1 MLLKSRLPK
10 SAAVPP
16 TFAAAF
22 FRDLWTPSASERRNM
37 IRPFELDRTAYR
49 KRAEEA
55 LLRGDHPGSVTALEM
70 LDATNS
76 LSRDAAQHLWS
87 ELLAV
92 QRWGDA
98 LGLLEDPRF
107 SLKMDASYWYD
118 VACARAAT
126 RRLVTVKAALDK
138 ALSLEPQHQQALKLA
153 EAVDRLDF
161 YESGGTKGWEG
172 LADLIDS
179 LIDLHRYQEAT
190 ARLVSF
196 IMTLDVP
203 LSSEHQEFAVARA
216 RTLFRVLGPH
226 LTLILLLALKP
237 AFRTTG
243 SQDII
248 DWAVDELTTSGD
260 SANGAPGDFG
270 CPLELRVCLGQ
281 AFAACGKWKTAVR
294 LFGPAATVPDD
305 PFDCRL
311 ELARCVGRAVI
322 GEVEPNFARASDTP
336 KVVDVFPFFDELL
349 LLELKLEE
357 MAPWVDRFVLLEA
370 RTTFTGAPKELV
382 YEQNKARFATYAD
395 KIVHH
400 IVEFPEWADTPWAR
414 EFYQRDAALA
424 ALATVCR
431 AEDLVLVSDADEII
445 DQAAL
450 DRFDGQYASLGMPL
464 YSYFF
469 NLRLRS
475 SSEGTYGAVCRAKY
489 FDRVGLSLARLGM
502 RRYSRRERL
511 PDAGW
516 HFSSIKSADEL
527 VAKFRA
533 FSHVEHS
540 KADPAALAQLLESII
555 EQRGLAGCERC
566 EIDESMP
573 RALRHSPK
581 RIAGYVL

>member
-22 FRDLWTPSASERRNM
+22 FRDLWTPSTSDRRNM
-37 IRPFELDRTAYR
+37 IRPFELDRGAYR
-49 KRAEEA
+49 ERAEHA
-55 LLRGDHPGSVTALEM
+55 LLRSDHAASVAALEV

-76 LSRDAAQHLWS
+76 LSRHAAQRLWS
-87 ELLAV
+87 ELIAV
-92 QRWGDA
+92 QRWEDA
-98 LGLLEDPRF
+98 LRLLEDPRF
-107 SLKMDASYWYD
+107 SLKTDASYWYD
-118 VACARAAT
+118 LACARAAT
-126 RRLVTVKAALDK
+126 RRLVTAKAALDK
-138 ALSLEPQHQQALKLA
+138 ALALDPQHEEASKLA
-153 EAVDRLDF
+153 GALDRLES
-161 YESGGTKGWEG
+161 YESGGAKGWEG
-172 LADLIDS
+172 LTQLVDA
-179 LIDLHRYQEAT
+179 LIDLHRYHDA
-190 ARLVSF
+190 AAHLGSF
-196 IMTLDVP
+196 LILPDVA
-203 LSSEHQEFAVARA
+203 LSSERQEFVVARA
-216 RTLFRVLGPH
+216 RTLFRVIGPYT
-226 LTLILLLALKP
+226 TLILLLGLKP
-237 AFRTTG
+237 AFQTSG
-243 SQDII
+243 SQEIFE
-248 DWAVDELTTSGD
+248 WAIDELMAPGD
-260 SANGAPGDFG
+260 SGARAPGDFG
-270 CPLELRVCLGQ
+270 CDLGLQVCLGQ

-294 LFGPAATVPDD
+294 LFGPAAAVPDD

-322 GEVEPNFARASDTP
+322 GEVEPVLARTSEAR
-336 KVVDVFPFFDELL
+336 KVVDVFPFFEELL

-370 RTTFTGAPKELV
+370 RTTFTGAPKDLV

-395 KIVHH
+395 KIIHR

-424 ALATVCR
+424 TLATVCS
-431 AEDLVLVSDADEII
+431 ADDLVLVSDADEII

-469 NLRLRS
+469 NLRVRN
-475 SSEGTYGAVCRAKY
+475 SEQGTYGAVCRAKY
-489 FDRVGLSLARLGM
+489 FDRIGLSLARMGL

-511 PDAGW
+511 PNAGW
-516 HFSSIKSADEL
+516 HFSSIKTADEL

-533 FSHVEHS
+533 FSHVEYS
-540 KADPAALAQLLESII
+540 KADPAALAVLLESIVK
-555 EQRGLAGCERC
+555 QGGLPGCERC

-573 RALRHSPK
+573 RALRHTPE